1 MKMNKRLISICLSL
15 LLVFMLL
22 PVSALAA
29 GRIDLDQDV
38 GLTITYQDHGT
49 PLSGAVFNI
58 YLVATVNAYGEL
70 TVAENFAQFNVQIKG
85 RDGTFKPVPDQRRRY
100 CF

>member
-38 GLTITYQDHGT
+38 SLTITY
-49 PLSGAVFNI
+49 
-58 YLVATVNAYGEL
+58 
-70 TVAENFAQFNVQIKG
+70 
-85 RDGTFKPVPDQRRRY
+85 
-100 CF
+100 

>member
-1 MKMNKRLISICLSL
+1 MKMNKRLISLCLSL

-38 GLTITYQDHGT
+38 GLTITR
-49 PLSGAVFNI
+49 SS
-58 YLVATVNAYGEL
+58 TV
-70 TVAENFAQFNVQIKG
+70 
-85 RDGTFKPVPDQRRRY
+85 PVLESSRPVSVISK
-100 CF
+100 